1 MRLLQASLHKLTRRP
16 ATLRTFLVL
25 VGLLTLIYMA
35 LGLTASATTDPS
47 SRDSMSSMLA
57 FPSAH
62 TELAGMLL
70 IFGGFAGAAYA
81 GTVAGSE
88 WTWNTFRVALT
99 RGESRVRYVVG
110 LFVAIAL
117 LALLAWV
124 VLYALGVVLIVVAA
138 TIGRIPP
145 GDALDTANVARL
157 ALLIAGG
164 GWAVLMEVA
173 IGFVAAFIARSPV
186 AGVAAVVGLFFAER
200 FAELVLPA
208 DVLRLAPITAATSIV
223 TVVGKSGLDASL
235 IGPLVVTTLYLV
247 AAIVLGS
254 LVARRSQVA

>member
-1 MRLLQASLHKLTRRP
+1 MRLLRASLRKLVHRP
-16 ATLRTFLVL
+16 ATLRTFLLL

-47 SRDSMSSMLA
+47 SRDSMASMLA
-57 FPSAH
+57 FPDAH
-62 TELAGMLL
+62 AELAVMLL
-70 IFGGFAGAAYA
+70 IFGGFTGAAYA

-88 WTWNTFRVALT
+88 WTWNTFRVAVA

-110 LFVAIAL
+110 LFVAIAI

-124 VLYALGVVLIVVAA
+124 VLYALGVALIVVAA
-138 TIGRIPP
+138 TIGRIPT
-145 GDALDTANVARL
+145 GAALDTANLGRL
-157 ALLIAGG
+157 AILVAGG

-173 IGFVAAFIARSPV
+173 IGFAAAFIARSQV
-186 AGVAAVVGLFFAER
+186 AGVAAVVGLFFVER

-208 DVLRLAPITAATSIV
+208 DVLRLAPITAATSVV
-223 TVVGKSGLDASL
+223 TVAGKSGLDAAL
-235 IGPLVVTTLYLV
+235 IGPLAVTTLYLV
-247 AAIVLGS
+247 AAMVLGS